1 MTALTFWIT
10 GAASGLGHALAT
22 ALLNAGHNVFAT
34 DVQRALL
41 EKAAKDSGWNR
52 ERLLLSALDVRDP
65 EAWDE
70 AEKLFRQ
77 RWPRL
82 DVMINNAGILLSGPL
97 SDVRDSDVHR
107 MVDINVKGVMF
118 GSQRAARLMLAQAP
132 AGQSRGHIVNMGS
145 MSSLA
150 PVPGI
155 GLYSASKFAVRGYSL
170 ALAMELKEHDI
181 AVTCVCPDG
190 INTPMLKAEAHSKDA
205 ALIFSGGR
213 ILTTEE
219 VRDAILGP
227 ILEKRPMEYILPD
240 SRGWLAKASSVAP
253 ELSSHVVSL
262 LQKRGLKN
270 QQKKPL
276 S

>member
-1 MTALTFWIT
+1 MTQKTFWIT
-10 GAASGLGHALAT
+10 GAASGLGQALTT
-22 ALLNAGHNVFAT
+22 AALRAGHAVFAT
-34 DVQRALL
+34 DVLL
-41 EKAAKDSGWNR
+41 EKLELVAASSGWPKHQ
-52 ERLLLSALDVRDP
+52 LLLAALDVRN
-65 EAWDE
+65 E
-70 AEKLFRQ
+70 AEWESAARTFLQ
-77 RWPRL
+77 RWQRL

-97 SDVRDSDVHR
+97 SEVRDSDVHR
-107 MVDINVKGVMF
+107 MLDINVKGVMF
-118 GSQRAARLMLAQAP
+118 GSRHAAGIMLKQ
-132 AGQSRGHIVNMGS
+132 GHGHIVNMGS

-170 ALAMELKEHDI
+170 ALAMELKDSNI

-190 INTPMLKAEAHSKDA
+190 INTPMLQAEAHSKDT

-219 VRDAILGP
+219 VRDVILGP
-227 ILEKRPMEYILPD
+227 ILKDRPMEYILPD

-253 ELSSHVVSL
+253 ELSSRVISIL
-262 LQKRGLKN
+262 KKRGLKN
-270 QQKKPL
+270 QEKNLL

>member
-1 MTALTFWIT
+1 MTQKIFWIT
-10 GAASGLGHALAT
+10 GAASGLGQALAT
-22 ALLNAGHNVFAT
+22 SALQAGHAVFAT
-34 DVQRALL
+34 DMLREKL
-41 EKAAKDSGWNR
+41 EEAAKKSGWDRSN
-52 ERLLLSALDVRDP
+52 LLLSALDVRDP
-65 EAWDE
+65 AAWDY
-70 AEKLFRQ
+70 AEKLFLQ

-97 SDVRDSDVHR
+97 SETRDDDVHR
-107 MVDINVKGVMF
+107 MLDINVKGVMF
-118 GSQRAARLMLAQAP
+118 GSRHAANLMLKN
-132 AGQSRGHIVNMGS
+132 GGGHIVNMGS

-170 ALAMELKEHDI
+170 ALAMELKEHGI

-227 ILEKRPMEYILPD
+227 VLQKKPMEYILPD
-240 SRGWLAKASSVAP
+240 ARGWLAKASSAAP
-253 ELSSHVVSL
+253 ELSSRIVGM
-262 LQKRGLKN
+262 LQKRGLKAQEKN
-270 QQKKPL
+270 PL

>member
-1 MTALTFWIT
+1 MTQKIFWIT
-10 GAASGLGHALAT
+10 GAASGLGRALTSAALA
-22 ALLNAGHNVFAT
+22 AGHAVFAT
-34 DVQRALL
+34 DVQQEKL
-41 EKAAKDSGWNR
+41 EETAKAAGWDR
-52 ERLLLSALDVRDP
+52 HSLLLAALDVRDGA
-65 EAWDE
+65 AWE
-70 AEKLFRQ
+70 RAEKHFLA

-97 SDVRDSDVHR
+97 HEVRDDDVHR
-107 MVDINVKGVMF
+107 MLDINVKGVMF
-118 GSQRAARLMLAQAP
+118 GSRHAAGLMLKQ
-132 AGQSRGHIVNMGS
+132 GHGHIVNMGS

-170 ALAMELKEHDI
+170 ALAMELKSSGI

-190 INTPMLKAEAHSKDA
+190 INTPMLQAEAHSKDA

-227 ILEKRPMEYILPD
+227 VLEKRPMEYILPD
-240 SRGWLAKASSVAP
+240 ARGWMAKASSLAP
-253 ELSSHVVSL
+253 EFSSRIVTL
-262 LQKRGLKN
+262 LQRRGLKN
-270 QQKKPL
+270 QEKNPL
-276 S
+276 A

>member
-1 MTALTFWIT
+1 MTQKIFWIT
-10 GAASGLGHALAT
+10 GAASGLGQALTT
-22 ALLNAGHNVFAT
+22 AALRAGHAVFAT
-34 DVQRALL
+34 DVREDVLETTAAAQRW
-41 EKAAKDSGWNR
+41 DRS
-52 ERLLLSALDVRDP
+52 RLLLAALDVRDA
-65 EAWDE
+65 EAWNQ
-70 AEKLFRQ
+70 AEKLFLQ
-77 RWPRL
+77 RWSRL

-97 SDVRDSDVHR
+97 SEVRDNDVHR
-107 MVDINVKGVMF
+107 MLDINVKGVMF
-118 GSQRAARLMLAQAP
+118 GSQRAAGLMLKQ
-132 AGQSRGHIVNMGS
+132 GHGHIVNMGS

-170 ALAMELKEHDI
+170 ALAMELKDNGI

-240 SRGWLAKASSVAP
+240 SRGWMAKASSVAP
-253 ELSSHVVSL
+253 EFSSRIVSM

-270 QQKKPL
+270 QEKDPL
-276 S
+276 R

>member
-1 MTALTFWIT
+1 MTQKTFWIT
-10 GAASGLGHALAT
+10 GAASGLGLALTSA
-22 ALLNAGHNVFAT
+22 ALKAGHSVFAT
-34 DVQRALL
+34 DIRQDVLEISADAQHWPRDRVLL
-41 EKAAKDSGWNR
+41 C
-52 ERLLLSALDVRDP
+52 ALDVRNPID
-65 EAWDE
+65 WDN
-70 AEKLFRQ
+70 AEKLFLQ
-77 RWPRL
+77 RWSQL

-97 SDVRDSDVHR
+97 SEVGDNDVHR
-107 MVDINVKGVMF
+107 MMDINVKGVMF
-118 GSQRAARLMLAQAP
+118 GSQRAASLMLKQ
-132 AGQSRGHIVNMGS
+132 GGGHIVNMGS

-170 ALAMELKEHDI
+170 ALAMELKEQGI

-190 INTPMLKAEAHSKDA
+190 INTPMLQAEAHSKDA

-227 ILEKRPMEYILPD
+227 ILEKQPMEYILPD
-240 SRGWLAKASSVAP
+240 ARGWMAKASSAAP
-253 ELSSHVVSL
+253 ELSSRILSL

-270 QQKKPL
+270 QQKNPL

>member
-1 MTALTFWIT
+1 MTQKIFWIT
-10 GAASGLGHALAT
+10 GAASGLGQALTT
-22 ALLNAGHNVFAT
+22 AALKAGHSVFAS
-34 DVQRALL
+34 DVTLEALEVTAAAQQWPRDRA
-41 EKAAKDSGWNR
+41 
-52 ERLLLSALDVRDP
+52 LLSALDVRNPTD
-65 EAWDE
+65 WDN
-70 AEKLFRQ
+70 AEKLFLQ
-77 RWPRL
+77 RWSRL

-97 SDVRDSDVHR
+97 SQVRDNDVHR
-107 MVDINVKGVMF
+107 MLDINVKGVMF
-118 GSQRAARLMLAQAP
+118 GSQRAAALMLKQ
-132 AGQSRGHIVNMGS
+132 GHSEKNRGHIVNMGS

-170 ALAMELKEHDI
+170 ALAMELKDSGI

-190 INTPMLKAEAHSKDA
+190 INTPMLKAEAKSKDA

-240 SRGWLAKASSVAP
+240 SRGWMAKASSVAP
-253 ELSSHVVSL
+253 ETTSRILTL

-270 QQKKPL
+270 QQKNPL

>member
-1 MTALTFWIT
+1 MPGKIFWIT
-10 GAASGLGHALAT
+10 GAASGLGQAITTAALQ
-22 ALLNAGHNVFAT
+22 AGHSVFAT
-34 DVQRALL
+34 DVSIEKL
-41 EKAAKDSGWNR
+41 EESATAWGWSRSN
-52 ERLLLSALDVRDP
+52 LLLAAMDVSNAA
-65 EAWDE
+65 AWDA
-70 AEKLFRQ
+70 AEQVFLQ

-82 DVMINNAGILLSGPL
+82 DVMLNNAGILLSGPL
-97 SDVRDSDVHR
+97 ADVRDSDVHR
-107 MVDINVKGVMF
+107 MLDINVKGVMF
-118 GSQRAARLMLAQAP
+118 GSRRAATLMQRQ
-132 AGQSRGHIVNMGS
+132 GGGHIINMGS

-170 ALAMELKEHDI
+170 ALAMELKDSGI

-227 ILEKRPMEYILPD
+227 VLEKRPMEYILPD
-240 SRGWLAKASSVAP
+240 SRGWMAKASSVAP
-253 ELSSHVVSL
+253 ELSSRIVTL
-262 LQKRGLKN
+262 LQKRGRKN
-270 QQKKPL
+270 QEKRPL

>member
-1 MTALTFWIT
+1 MTQKTFWIT
-10 GAASGLGHALAT
+10 GAASGLGQALTT
-22 ALLNAGHNVFAT
+22 AALEAGHAVFAT
-34 DVQRALL
+34 DVLL
-41 EKAAKDSGWNR
+41 EKLEESAASCGWNR
-52 ERLLLSALDVRDP
+52 GRLLLAALDVRDAT
-65 EAWDE
+65 AWE
-70 AEKLFRQ
+70 NAEQSFRQ

-82 DVMINNAGILLSGPL
+82 DVMVNNAGILLSGPL
-97 SDVRDSDVHR
+97 SEVKDNDVHR
-107 MVDINVKGVMF
+107 MLDINVKGVMF
-118 GSQRAARLMLAQAP
+118 GSRHAAGLMLEQR
-132 AGQSRGHIVNMGS
+132 SGHIINMGS

-170 ALAMELKEHDI
+170 ALAMELKDSGI

-213 ILTTEE
+213 ILTIGE

-227 ILEKRPMEYILPD
+227 VLQKRPMEFILPD
-240 SRGWLAKASSVAP
+240 SRGWMAKASSVAP
-253 ELSSHVVSL
+253 EFSSRILTL

-270 QQKKPL
+270 QENSPL

>member
-1 MTALTFWIT
+1 MSAKTFWIT

-22 ALLNAGHNVFAT
+22 ALLNAGHAVFAT

-41 EKAAKDSGWNR
+41 EKTAKDSGWNR
-52 ERLLLSALDVRDP
+52 ERLLLSALDVRDS
-65 EAWDE
+65 EAWGE
-70 AEKLFRQ
+70 AEKLFLQ

-97 SDVRDSDVHR
+97 SDVKDADVHR
-107 MVDINVKGVMF
+107 MLDINVKGVMF
-118 GSQRAARLMLAQAP
+118 GSRHATGLMLKQ
-132 AGQSRGHIVNMGS
+132 GGGHIINMGS

-170 ALAMELKEHDI
+170 ALAMELQEHNI

-190 INTPMLKAEAHSKDA
+190 INTPMLKAEAHSRDA

-240 SRGWLAKASSVAP
+240 SRGWMAKASSVAP
-253 ELSSHVVSL
+253 ELSSRILGL

-270 QQKKPL
+270 QQKNPL

>member
-1 MTALTFWIT
+1 MSQRIFWIT
-10 GAASGLGHALAT
+10 GAASGLGFALTTAALKDGHA
-22 ALLNAGHNVFAT
+22 VYAT
-34 DVQRALL
+34 DVQL
-41 EKAAKDSGWNR
+41 EKLEEAAQAAGWDR
-52 ERLLLSALDVRDP
+52 HGLLLAALDVRDP
-65 EAWDE
+65 AAWE
-70 AEKLFRQ
+70 QAEKHFLA

-97 SDVRDSDVHR
+97 HAVRDEDVHR
-107 MVDINVKGVMF
+107 MLDINVKGVMF
-118 GSQRAARLMLAQAP
+118 GSRHAAGLMLKQ
-132 AGQSRGHIVNMGS
+132 GHGHIINMGS

-170 ALAMELKEHDI
+170 ALAMELKEAGI

-190 INTPMLKAEAHSKDA
+190 INTPMLQAEAHSRDA

-227 ILEKRPMEYILPD
+227 ILERRPMEYILPD
-240 SRGWLAKASSVAP
+240 SRGWMAKASSLAP
-253 ELSSHVVSL
+253 ELSSRIVTL

-270 QQKKPL
+270 QEKNPL
-276 S
+276 Q

>member
-1 MTALTFWIT
+1 MTQKIFWIT
-10 GAASGLGHALAT
+10 GAASGLGHSLTT
-22 ALLNAGHNVFAT
+22 ALLQNGHAVFAT
-34 DVQRALL
+34 DMRYEAL
-41 EKAAKDSGWNR
+41 EAAAKKSNWDRSS
-52 ERLLLSALDVRDP
+52 LLLAALDVRDAT
-65 EAWDE
+65 AWDIV
-70 AEKLFRQ
+70 EKQFLH

-97 SDVRDSDVHR
+97 HEVRDEDVHR
-107 MVDINVKGVMF
+107 MLDINVKGVMF
-118 GSQRAARLMLAQAP
+118 GSRHAANLMLKN
-132 AGQSRGHIVNMGS
+132 GNGHIINMGS

-170 ALAMELKEHDI
+170 ALAMELKEQGI

-190 INTPMLKAEAHSKDA
+190 INTPMLQAEAHSKDA

-227 ILEKRPMEYILPD
+227 IMKNRPMEYILPD
-240 SRGWLAKASSVAP
+240 GRGVLAKISGLAP
-253 ELSSHVVSL
+253 ELSSKVL
-262 LQKRGLKN
+262 TMLQKKGLKN
-270 QQKKPL
+270 QSKNL
-276 S
+276 ID

>member
-1 MTALTFWIT
+1 MTQKIFWIT
-10 GAASGLGHALAT
+10 GAASGLGQALTTAALKAGHSVFASDITLEALELTAT
-22 ALLNAGHNVFAT
+22 AQAWPR
-34 DVQRALL
+34 D
-41 EKAAKDSGWNR
+41 
-52 ERLLLSALDVRDP
+52 RLLLGALDVRNPTD
-65 EAWDE
+65 WDN
-70 AEKLFRQ
+70 AEKLFLQ
-77 RWPRL
+77 RWSRL

-97 SDVRDSDVHR
+97 STVRDNDVHR
-107 MVDINVKGVMF
+107 MLDINVKGVMF
-118 GSQRAARLMLAQAP
+118 GSQRAAALMLKQ
-132 AGQSRGHIVNMGS
+132 GHGHIVNMGS

-170 ALAMELKEHDI
+170 ALAMELKESGI

-190 INTPMLKAEAHSKDA
+190 INTPMLKAEAKSKDA

-240 SRGWLAKASSVAP
+240 ARGWMAKASSVAP
-253 ELSSHVVSL
+253 ETSSRILRL

-270 QQKKPL
+270 QQKNPL

>member
-1 MTALTFWIT
+1 MTQKIFWIT
-10 GAASGLGHALAT
+10 GAASGLGHALT
-22 ALLNAGHNVFAT
+22 TSALKAGHAVFAT
-34 DVQRALL
+34 DIQQEKL
-41 EKAAKDSGWNR
+41 EEVAQEAKWNR
-52 ERLLLSALDVRDP
+52 DNLLLSVLDVRDAA
-65 EAWDE
+65 AWDR
-70 AEKLFRQ
+70 AEKHFSL

-97 SDVRDSDVHR
+97 CEVRDDDVHR
-107 MVDINVKGVMF
+107 MLDINVKGVMF
-118 GSQRAARLMLAQAP
+118 GSRHAANLMMKHGA
-132 AGQSRGHIVNMGS
+132 GHIVNMGS

-170 ALAMELKEHDI
+170 ALAMELKDLGI

-227 ILEKRPMEYILPD
+227 VLQKKPMEYILPE
-240 SRGWLAKASSVAP
+240 SRGWMAKASSAAP
-253 ELSSHVVSL
+253 EFSSRIVSM

-270 QQKKPL
+270 QEKNL
-276 S
+276 LN

>member
-1 MTALTFWIT
+1 MTQKIFWIT
-10 GAASGLGHALAT
+10 GAASGLGQALTTAALA
-22 ALLNAGHNVFAT
+22 AGHAVFAT
-34 DVQRALL
+34 DVL
-41 EKAAKDSGWNR
+41 EEKLEQTANACGWTRGN
-52 ERLLLSALDVRDP
+52 LLLAGLDVRDAAAW
-65 EAWDE
+65 EA
-70 AEKLFRQ
+70 AEKKLLQ
-77 RWPRL
+77 RWSRL

-97 SDVRDSDVHR
+97 SEVDDSDVHR
-107 MVDINVKGVMF
+107 MLDINVKGVMF
-118 GSQRAARLMLAQAP
+118 GSRRAAAIMLRQ
-132 AGQSRGHIVNMGS
+132 GWGHIVNMGS

-170 ALAMELKEHDI
+170 ALAMELKETGV

-190 INTPMLKAEAHSKDA
+190 INTPMLKAEAHSPGA

-227 ILEKRPMEYILPD
+227 VLSKRPMEYILPD

-253 ELSSHVVSL
+253 EFSSRIVTL
-262 LQKRGLKN
+262 LQKRGLSN
-270 QQKKPL
+270 QKKNPL
-276 S
+276 G

>member
-1 MTALTFWIT
+1 MTQKTFWIT
-10 GAASGLGHALAT
+10 GAASGLGRALTTAVLKSGHA
-22 ALLNAGHNVFAT
+22 VFAT
-34 DVQRALL
+34 DIQLAAL
-41 EKAAKDSGWNR
+41 EKTAAEAGWNKSS
-52 ERLLLSALDVRDP
+52 LLLAALDVRDAA
-65 EAWDE
+65 AWDA
-70 AEKLFRQ
+70 AEKAFLQ
-77 RWPRL
+77 RWSRL

-97 SDVRDSDVHR
+97 SDVADSDVHR
-107 MVDINVKGVMF
+107 MLDINVKGVMF
-118 GSQRAARLMLAQAP
+118 GSRHAAGLMIKQ
-132 AGQSRGHIVNMGS
+132 GNGHIVNMGS

-170 ALAMELKEHDI
+170 ALAMELKEQGI

-190 INTPMLKAEAHSKDA
+190 INTPMLQAEAHSRDA

-240 SRGWLAKASSVAP
+240 ARGWMAKASSLAP
-253 ELSSHVVSL
+253 ELSSRIVTL

-270 QQKKPL
+270 QEKNPL